1 MLSDEE
7 QARALR
13 YKFPQHQQQFVIF
26 HGFMRQVLA
35 RYLGLEL
42 HEVVFKKGDKGKPY
56 IITSDSDKVALQF
69 NLSHTQNVALL
80 ALSSDLELGVDI
92 EHTARKTDWQGISR
106 RFFTDTEQAALL
118 SLTEKEQ
125 EEAFYDLWT
134 RKEAYMKVI
143 GSGLALA
150 PTQFSLTVLPQP
162 PALISHDSDKFR
174 PDWCVQFQSL
184 SLPENLDG
192 FCATVAASGS
202 IESCRIYEFN

>member
-1 MLSDEE
+1 
-7 QARALR
+7 LR
-13 YKFPQHQQQFVIF
+13 FKFPQHQQQFVIF

-56 IITSDSDKVALQF
+56 IITPDTDKVALQF

-106 RFFTDTEQAALL
+106 RFFTNTEQAALF
-118 SLTEKEQ
+118 SLVEEEHQK
-125 EEAFYDLWT
+125 EAFYDLWT

-150 PTQFSLTVLPQP
+150 PTQFSLTVLPQR
-162 PALISHDSDKFR
+162 PALISHDSEKFR
-174 PDWCVQFQSL
+174 PDWSIQFQTL
-184 SLPENLDG
+184 QLPENLDG
-192 FCATVAASGS
+192 FCATVAASGA
-202 IESCRIYEFN
+202 IKSCSLYEFN